1 MDKAIEIILN
11 PLTDGII
18 KGKIQEELITEDR
31 HVLIIATN
39 GKYRLT
45 DSMEANDIL
54 EGLKNCVG
62 SMILG
67 DSDFIILFN
76 DNKAFS
82 LEDGRFFV
90 GSMLVMKICGK
101 QLLPLT
107 DEEIV
112 RVQELL
118 DGHMTTLVSGNQQF
132 SALVLS

>member
-1 MDKAIEIILN
+1 MDKDIEIKLN

-18 KGKIQEELITEDR
+18 ESKIQVDSISTDR

-45 DSMEANDIL
+45 DSIEFKDIL

-67 DSDFIILFN
+67 DSDFIVLFN
-76 DNKAFS
+76 ENKVFS
-82 LEDGRFFV
+82 LEDSRFFV

-101 QLLPLT
+101 DLLPLT

-112 RVQELL
+112 SVQDLL
-118 DGHMTTLVSGNQQF
+118 DGHMATLVSGNHQF
-132 SALVLS
+132 SALVLD